1 MCSWIYPASKSRTL
15 HSRGTLATSIK
26 KIRAIINDKIMRKI
40 IILTI
45 AMTILC
51 FNNLIV
57 YSQIN
62 QGPIMYLNSKQID
75 LNKVLLNPMR
85 IDSIDVNKTLG
96 AVTIFTKD
104 KKFSFYR
111 LTDILKKYANIT
123 GQNDT
128 VIFRINNKV
137 IEDTTS
143 ILIDDTYFV
152 YVVTE
157 RLARVKYLSSKYQ
170 SLIIVNIDLES
181 KERVPVIR
189 IRGNQEILDKLKTK

>member
-1 MCSWIYPASKSRTL
+1 
-15 HSRGTLATSIK
+15 
-26 KIRAIINDKIMRKI
+26 MRKI